1 VKAPSDRS
9 LYEVLEIPRTASPQE
24 VERACDRA
32 RALFGPGSLASY
44 TLLAPEEAEAL
55 ARRIEEARSVLLD
68 PRARA
73 AYDGRLPPEREE
85 RPRPSPTPVLAR
97 PAVEPEPR
105 APSAPPTPAP
115 APFAAPADGRWTGES
130 LRRAREAGGLS
141 PQQMAD
147 RTKFQRSWIEAIE
160 EERFDRLP
168 APVYLRG
175 VLLSVAAVLRLDGQ
189 AVARSYLERVSA
201 DRLP

>member
-9 LYEVLEIPRTASPQE
+9 LYEVLEIPRSASPLE
-24 VERACDRA
+24 VQRAYDRA

-55 ARRIEEARSVLLD
+55 SRRIEEARSVLLD
-68 PRARA
+68 PGARA
-73 AYDGRLPPEREE
+73 AYDGRLPPERDD
-85 RPRPSPTPVLAR
+85 RPRPSPTPVAAR
-97 PAVEPEPR
+97 TPVEPEPR
-105 APSAPPTPAP
+105 APVPPPVP
-115 APFAAPADGRWTGES
+115 EPFVPPVDGRWTGES
-130 LRRAREAGGLS
+130 LRRARESRGLS

-160 EERFDRLP
+160 QERFERLP
-168 APVYLRG
+168 PPVYLRG

-189 AVARSYLERVSA
+189 AVSRSYLERVSPA
-201 DRLP
+201 RPEH

>member
-1 VKAPSDRS
+1 MKAPSERS
-9 LYEVLEIPRTASPQE
+9 LYEVLEIPRTATPQE

-44 TLLAPEEAEAL
+44 TLLAPEEADAL
-55 ARRIEEARSVLLD
+55 ALRIEEARKVLLD

-85 RPRPSPTPVLAR
+85 RPRPSPTPVMAR
-97 PAVEPEPR
+97 PPVEPEPR
-105 APSAPPTPAP
+105 TPFPPPAP
-115 APFAAPADGRWTGES
+115 EPFVAPVDGRWSGES
-130 LRRAREAGGLS
+130 LRRARESRGLS

-160 EERFDRLP
+160 AERLERLP
-168 APVYLRG
+168 PPVYLRG

-189 AVARSYLERVSA
+189 AVSRSYLERVSPA
-201 DRLP
+201 RPGR

>member
-1 VKAPSDRS
+1 
-9 LYEVLEIPRTASPQE
+9 
-24 VERACDRA
+24 
-32 RALFGPGSLASY
+32 
-44 TLLAPEEAEAL
+44 
-55 ARRIEEARSVLLD
+55 
-68 PRARA
+68 
-73 AYDGRLPPEREE
+73 
-85 RPRPSPTPVLAR
+85 
-97 PAVEPEPR
+97 
-105 APSAPPTPAP
+105 
-115 APFAAPADGRWTGES
+115 
-130 LRRAREAGGLS
+130 
-141 PQQMAD
+141 MAD